1 MQGRADDRS
10 LGELFA
16 ELSRET
22 GELVRKEIE
31 LAKTEMTAKAKTA
44 GIQAGVVA
52 AGGALVHAGLLV
64 LLGAIV
70 MALTSLGLPG
80 WGAALIVSAAV
91 MGAGY
96 VMVTNG
102 LARMRKTSV
111 APTQTMESLK
121 ENATWTSR
129 TRA

>member
-1 MQGRADDRS
+1 MQARADDRS

-22 GELVRKEIE
+22 SELVKKEME
-31 LAKTEMTAKAKTA
+31 LAKTEMTAKARAA
-44 GIQAGVVA
+44 GIQAGVVT

-70 MALTSLGLPG
+70 MALAALGLAA
-80 WGAALIVSAAV
+80 WLSALIVAVAV
-91 MGAGY
+91 MGIGY
-96 VMVTNG
+96 MLVNKG
-102 LARMRKTSV
+102 LAKMRTTSI